1 LKNTIDLQVIKVA
14 TKRKH
19 STESVNLLVTDHILN
34 AVDEKKVNVLVLL
47 DLSKA
52 FDGIDHDYGG
62 RRPKPF

>member
-1 LKNTIDLQVIKVA
+1 
-14 TKRKH
+14 
-19 STESVNLLVTDHILN
+19 LVTDHILN
-34 AVDEKKVNVLVLL
+34 AVDEKKVNVLVLF